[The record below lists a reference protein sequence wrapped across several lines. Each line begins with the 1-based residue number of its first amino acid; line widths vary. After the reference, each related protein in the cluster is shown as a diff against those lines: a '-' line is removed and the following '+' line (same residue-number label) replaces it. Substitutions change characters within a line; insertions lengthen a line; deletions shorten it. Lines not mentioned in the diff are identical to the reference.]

1 MDVADR
7 TGHETEEGD
16 DTSNTMQ
23 EKVSA
28 QDNSSHD
35 ESRARQ
41 DTGIM
46 STVTGAVDVEV
57 GALADQIA
65 QVKAGMVATQVTP
78 SGQGIKQVFTPHFYR
93 RLPHPLSH
101 LLKEL
106 PVVDGTDGNLLC
118 DFLLKVIK
126 IIHVGQMNESATY
139 ELMYRYCRDELLG
152 LVTQAIN
159 TRETFED
166 FHVRSLGH
174 FIPSREMPQ
183 LRIAR
188 YERVQSVG
196 EQFSNYVQ
204 AIKDAAL
211 VLRINK
217 SEEQV
222 VERAVEGLTP
232 TQRARFV
239 FQSPPSS
246 FRQLE
251 RLAIVDRNIA
261 YADRSRAEPAP
272 EVTIAVVE
280 SPTGHGEPGESGSK
294 RAQESSQRKA
304 VVCFYCRRPG
314 HKQRRCFRRMSQRGK
329 IAHTVE
335 SSWS

>member
-1 MDVADR
+1 MLHLTELDRSASDITTSKFQQVRDRLHCIEINFAKMDVADR

-23 EKVSA
+23 EEVSA
-28 QDNSSHD
+28 QDDSSHD
-35 ESRARQ
+35 ESQATQ

-46 STVTGAVDVEV
+46 STVTGAVDMVV

-65 QVKAGMVATQVTP
+65 QVNAGLVAAQLTP
-78 SGQGIKQVFTPHFYR
+78 SVQGIKQVSTPHFYQ

-106 PVVDGTDGNLLC
+106 PVVDGTDVKLLC

-126 IIHVGQMNESATY
+126 LGQVGQMNDSAIY
-139 ELMYRYCRDELLG
+139 KLLYRNCRGELLG
-152 LVTQAIN
+152 LVTQAN
-159 TRETFED
+159 DSRETYVD
-166 FHVRSLGH
+166 FLARSLGH
-174 FIPSREMPQ
+174 FIPSREMSQ
-183 LRIAR
+183 LTIAR

-211 VLRINK
+211 ALRINK
-217 SEEQV
+217 SEAQAVERV
-222 VERAVEGLTP
+222 VEGHTH

-239 FQSPPSS
+239 FHSPPSS

-251 RLAIVDRNIA
+251 QSAIVYMNIA
-261 YADRSRAEPAP
+261 YVDRSRTEPAP
-272 EVTIAVVE
+272 AVAIGVVE
-280 SPTGHGEPGESGSK
+280 SPTRHGDPRRVGE
-294 RAQESSQRKA
+294 
-304 VVCFYCRRPG
+304 
-314 HKQRRCFRRMSQRGK
+314 
-329 IAHTVE
+329 
-335 SSWS
+335 